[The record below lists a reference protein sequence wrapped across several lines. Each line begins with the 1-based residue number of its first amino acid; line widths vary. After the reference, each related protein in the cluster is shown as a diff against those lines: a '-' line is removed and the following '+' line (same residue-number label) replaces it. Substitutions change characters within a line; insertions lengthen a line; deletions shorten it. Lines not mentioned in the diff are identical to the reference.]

1 MRHVAAYLLLS
12 LGGNS
17 DPTAADV
24 SDLLSSVG
32 IEPDKKCLKE
42 RDPNTDFTFPLTHL
56 GFLGLFFVYS
66 SRTQQ
71 YFVKSVLYFSY
82 ARVLGR
88 LSVNTWP
95 S

>member
-42 RDPNTDFTFPLTHL
+42 RDPNTDFTFPLNL
-56 GFLGLFFVYS
+56 FRFFGFVFCV
-66 SRTQQ
+66 
-71 YFVKSVLYFSY
+71 
-82 ARVLGR
+82 
-88 LSVNTWP
+88 
-95 S
+95 

>member
-42 RDPNTDFTFPLTHL
+42 RDPNTDFTFPLTYL
-56 GFLGLFFVYS
+56 GVLGLFLCKAVERSNILS
-66 SRTQQ
+66 SQ
-71 YFVKSVLYFSY
+71 YYTSVMLAF
-82 ARVLGR
+82 
-88 LSVNTWP
+88 
-95 S
+95 